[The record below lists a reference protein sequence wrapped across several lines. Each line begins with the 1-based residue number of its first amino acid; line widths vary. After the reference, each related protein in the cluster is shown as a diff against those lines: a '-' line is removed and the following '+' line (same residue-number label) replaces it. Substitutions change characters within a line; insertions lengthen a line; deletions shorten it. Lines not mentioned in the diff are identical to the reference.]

1 MRVLILKLIKKIH
14 IHIIMIVIFIVILN
28 FIVDLSFDGIIID
41 NEFLIFVLSGIIMF
55 YGGIIGLGNTSP
67 TISKLGNMLKLSNS
81 KALTEKRINIATQN
95 SMYFLVLGIYLLFL
109 SQFLSILIYYIILLT
124 IYIMSLFE

>member
-1 MRVLILKLIKKIH
+1 MM
-14 IHIIMIVIFIVILN
+14 IIVFIIIFNL
-28 FIVDLSFDGIIID
+28 IVDLSFDVIID
-41 NEFLIFVLSGIIMF
+41 NEFLLFVLSGIIMF

-81 KALTEKRINIATQN
+81 KALTEKRVNIATQN

>member
-1 MRVLILKLIKKIH
+1 
-14 IHIIMIVIFIVILN
+14 MIVIFIVILN

-109 SQFLSILIYYIILLT
+109 SQLLSILIYYIILST